1 MVWVRSLVQEVLPA
15 AWYSK
20 KREKEEKKKRVPL
33 LTGYAETLGAHGELF
48 PNTIECHSPRNL
60 CSALAGISVPSR
72 GWADDFQASYRVRDY
87 MKFWFSS
94 SGFRKV

>member
-1 MVWVRSLVQEVLPA
+1 M
-15 AWYSK
+15 
-20 KREKEEKKKRVPL
+20 PL

-48 PNTIECHSPRNL
+48 PNTIGMSQPQKSLQRAWL
-60 CSALAGISVPSR
+60 GFLYPV
-72 GWADDFQASYRVRDY
+72 GWADDFQASYQVRDS